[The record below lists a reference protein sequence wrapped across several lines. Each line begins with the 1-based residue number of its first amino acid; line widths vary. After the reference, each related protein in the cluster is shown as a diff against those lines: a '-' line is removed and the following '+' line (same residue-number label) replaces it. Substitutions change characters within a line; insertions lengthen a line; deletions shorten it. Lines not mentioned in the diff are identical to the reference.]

1 MHIIINSLLTV
12 IGLEFVVGFWGFS
25 FLFFQLRLIN
35 CYTQIQ
41 IQNLEEG
48 KMKER
53 GKEGGK
59 EGRKEGRKEGMK
71 EERNEGDEGRKVER
85 DDFGTV

>member
-25 FLFFQLRLIN
+25 LFFFQLRLIN
-35 CYTQIQ
+35 CDAQIQ

-48 KMKER
+48 KVKEG

-59 EGRKEGRKEGMK
+59 EERKKGRKEGMK
-71 EERNEGDEGRKVER
+71 E
-85 DDFGTV
+85 